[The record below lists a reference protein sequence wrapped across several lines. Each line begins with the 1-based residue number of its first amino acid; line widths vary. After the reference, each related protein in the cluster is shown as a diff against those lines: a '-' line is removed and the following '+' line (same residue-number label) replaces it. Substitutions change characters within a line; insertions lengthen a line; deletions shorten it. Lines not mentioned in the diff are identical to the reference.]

1 MPELSPQERLQ
12 PSLLDRLTD
21 HEPHKQQESRKSR
34 VLSMRQLRA
43 GVLRDLAWLL
53 NSGKLSSVQELDRY
67 PLVASSVLNYGMPE
81 LTGHTSTSVDI
92 SEVERILRQC
102 IMDYEPRII
111 AESIKVRAEVVEEE
125 MSHNAVSFEI
135 EGQLWAQPMPI
146 HLFLKTEMDLEGG
159 QVAVTDQGG

>member
-21 HEPHKQQESRKSR
+21 NEPHKTQEPRKAR

-43 GVLRDLAWLL
+43 GVLRDLGWLL
-53 NSGKLSSVQELDRY
+53 NSRKLSSVQDLDHY

-81 LTGHTSTSVDI
+81 LTGHTSSSVDI
-92 SEVERILRQC
+92 GEVENMLRQC

-111 AESIKVRAEVVEEE
+111 PESVKVRAEVVEEE

-159 QVAVTDQGG
+159 QVAITDQGG